1 MNLQKDF
8 FGNGVLPPIFKGELM
23 AIERDKIEEKYKWD
37 LCEIFP
43 SDEAFEK
50 EFSLAEELVAKYGEN
65 EEKMTESG
73 QALYGALC
81 RLTELEGHIEKLWD
95 FAFLSYSLNTA
106 DNSAQAKMARV
117 RSLAVKADSASWFVT
132 PKLIELS
139 TERVGELFRECPKLS
154 EYKRTVEKAQARKP
168 HTLDGDGEKLLAKL
182 GDCLGTHSD
191 IRSVFANS
199 ELHFGKIVGEGGE
212 RVTLDES
219 NYIDLLM
226 SADRGVRRRAFTRL
240 YKVYAQFKNT
250 FATTF
255 NAFVKEKC
263 TLAAV
268 RNYENAIT
276 ASTFRDEVTPKICE
290 NLISAV
296 NENLDGIYEYYELKR
311 ERLGLGK
318 LHLYDAYASMAQES
332 SASYTYDEAVEL
344 VLDVARVFGEEYHA
358 KMSAGLKEERWVDV
372 YPTPAK
378 RGGAFSAGSAYTKPY
393 ILMNFTGSYNEVST
407 LAHEG
412 GHSMHSY
419 FSRKYNLPQNSEYTI
434 FVAEVASTV
443 NELLLARMMLKN
455 SRSKSEKLYILDRI
469 MDNYRGTLYRQTMFC
484 EFERDVYELAGQGTP
499 LTAEVLSD
507 RYYWLVKK
515 YFGEGVEVD
524 EPIKYEWARIPHFYM
539 NFYVYKY
546 ATCISA
552 ASAIV
557 KRIEEEGE
565 SYVSKY
571 IDFLKCGGALSP
583 LDSLRVAGIDM
594 TDPQVIYDAVDD
606 FRAAIREFRRIA
618 EE

>member
-1 MNLQKDF
+1 
-8 FGNGVLPPIFKGELM
+8 M
-23 AIERDKIEEKYKWD
+23 AISRDKVDEKYKWN
-37 LCEIFP
+37 LAEIFP
-43 SDEAFEK
+43 TDESFEE
-50 EFSLAEELVAKYGEN
+50 EFALSERLIAAYPANEN
-65 EEKMTESG
+65 KMTESAD
-73 QALYGALC
+73 ALYRALC
-81 RLTELEGHIEKLWD
+81 ELTELEGHIERLWD
-95 FAFLSYSLNTA
+95 FAFLSYSLDTR

-132 PKLIELS
+132 PSLIALS
-139 TERVGELFRECPKLS
+139 REQTEKFLAECPKLS
-154 EYKRTVEKAQARKP
+154 EYKRIIEMAQAKKP
-168 HTLDGDGEKLLAKL
+168 HTLNGDGEKLLARL

-191 IRSVFANS
+191 IRSIFANS
-199 ELHFGKIVGEGGE
+199 ELHFGKIKGEDGE
-212 RVTLDES
+212 SVTLDES

-226 SADRGVRRRAFTRL
+226 SDDRGVRRRAFTRL
-240 YKVYAQFKNT
+240 YKVYSQFANT

-255 NAFVKEKC
+255 NAYVKEKC

-276 ASTFRDEVTPKICE
+276 ASTFRDEVTPVICE
-290 NLISAV
+290 SLISAV
-296 NENLDGIYEYYELKR
+296 NENLDAIYEYYELKR
-311 ERLGLGK
+311 ERLGLKK
-318 LHLYDAYASMAQES
+318 LHLYDAYASMAPES
-332 SASYTYDEAVEL
+332 STDYTYEEAVSA
-344 VLDVARVFGEEYHA
+344 VLDTVKVFGEEYHS
-358 KMSAGLKEERWVDV
+358 KMLSGLNEERWVDV

-419 FSRKYNLPQNSEYTI
+419 FSRKYNEPQNSSYTI

-443 NELLLARMMLKN
+443 NELLLAHKMLKE
-455 SRSKSEKLYILDRI
+455 SRSKNERLYILDRI

-484 EFERDVYELAGQGTP
+484 EFERDVYASVEEGTP
-499 LTAEVLSD
+499 LTAEVLSEK
-507 RYYWLVKK
+507 YYALVKK

-524 EPIKYEWARIPHFYM
+524 GQIKYEWARIPHFYM

-557 KRIEEEGE
+557 KRIENEGD

-571 IDFLKCGGALSP
+571 IEFLKCGGSRSP
-583 LDSLRVAGIDM
+583 LESLKVAGIDM
-594 TDPQVIYDAVDD
+594 TDPQVVYDAVSD
-606 FRAAIREFRRIA
+606 FRAAIREFRKLSS
-618 EE
+618 EENV